1 MELLCLHNDSKYLQA
16 QTHKMHPKNKLIL
29 FLFVLIF
36 KNSVAQPLN
45 IWDDHKVIVK
55 REKHISEIMHMDDIF
70 EERWNLLPQM
80 NYWKIVMQ
88 LSPDSC
94 VISRGHDKKIIQI
107 ISSKEWKTYTT
118 KEQKEE
124 AKEKLKK
131 ELNLPQDE
139 ILNVVIGKSDFYLF
153 ETVYPYLTKGVEAFE
168 KFNVDPWYAQAILL
182 IESPG
187 QLKKSSTG
195 AYGPFQLMPDV
206 ARAQGLTVND
216 RIDERKDFQKSAFGA
231 ARLISRICIPEARKI
246 LSSYGIAYTET
257 DLWFR
262 LFVMH
267 IYHAGA
273 GNVKAVVQAIQ
284 PKKGGKELI
293 TAMWKTKAA
302 SFGNSSQNYSQV
314 ALAAQ
319 LILHDLI
326 YNKCDEIY
334 DCR

>member
-1 MELLCLHNDSKYLQA
+1 
-16 QTHKMHPKNKLIL
+16 MHFKKSISTLAFLVVFQHLI
-29 FLFVLIF
+29 
-36 KNSVAQPLN
+36 AQPLN
-45 IWDDHKVIVK
+45 SWDEHKVVVK
-55 REKHISEIMHMDDIF
+55 REKHVSEIMHMDDIF

-80 NYWKIVMQ
+80 HYWKIVMQ

-94 VISRGHDKKIIQI
+94 VISKGHDKKIIQI
-107 ISSKEWKTYTT
+107 ISSKDWKTYTT

-168 KFNVDPWYAQAILL
+168 KLNVDPWYAQAILL

-187 QLKKSSTG
+187 QLKKSTTG
-195 AYGPFQLMPDV
+195 AYGPFQLMPEV
-206 ARAQGLTVND
+206 ARAQGLIVND
-216 RIDERKDFQKSAFGA
+216 RTDERKNFERSAYGA

-246 LSSYGIAYTET
+246 LNSYGIKYNET

-273 GNVKAVVQAIQ
+273 GNVRAVVDAIR
-284 PKKGGKELI
+284 PNKGGKELI

-319 LILHDLI
+319 LILHDII

>member
-1 MELLCLHNDSKYLQA
+1 MLL
-16 QTHKMHPKNKLIL
+16 NKL
-29 FLFVLIF
+29 FLSFLAF
-36 KNSVAQPLN
+36 TFLNFLNAQPLN
-45 IWDDHKVIVK
+45 SWDEHKMVVK

-70 EERWNLLPQM
+70 EERWNLFPQM
-80 NYWKIVMQ
+80 HYWKIVMQ

-94 VISRGHDKKIIQI
+94 VISKGHDKEIIQI

-139 ILNVVIGKSDFYLF
+139 LLNVVIGKSDFYLF
-153 ETVYPYLTKGVEAFE
+153 ETVYPLLTKGVQAFE
-168 KFNVDPWYAQAILL
+168 NFNVDPWYAQAILL

-206 ARAQGLTVND
+206 ARSHGLIVNEKT
-216 RIDERKDFQKSAFGA
+216 DERKDFQKSAAGA
-231 ARLISRICIPEARKI
+231 ARLISRVCIPSAKKI
-246 LSSYGIAYTET
+246 LNSHGISFKET

-273 GNVKAVVQAIQ
+273 GNVRAVVDAIQ
-284 PKKGGKELI
+284 PKKGGKDLI
-293 TAMWKTKAA
+293 TSMWKTKAA